1 MEVSMSTPIDRKAP
15 SGADWEIAQ
24 RSEDFGRLRRA
35 VRGFVFPMAIG
46 FLVWYFVFVLL
57 ADYAHGFMGTKIWG
71 NFTVGL
77 LLGLLQFVSTFVIAI
92 VYSNYANRKIDP
104 LADDLHTDIV
114 GEQR

>member
-1 MEVSMSTPIDRKAP
+1 MSTPIENRAP
-15 SGADWEIAQ
+15 TGADWETVQ
-24 RSEDFGRLRRA
+24 RSEDFIRLRRA

-46 FLVWYFVFVLL
+46 FLIWYFLFVLL

-77 LLGLLQFVSTFVIAI
+77 LLGILQFVSTFVIAI
-92 VYSNYANRKIDP
+92 VYSSYANRKIDP
-104 LADDLHTDIV
+104 LADDLHAEIV